1 MKFRCYRV
9 GVGSLTLAH
18 NDLQLTE
25 GGELT
30 EYSNLK
36 AEIYE

>member
-1 MKFRCYRV
+1 MRKYRCVSIRV
-9 GVGSLTLAH
+9 AANVP
-18 NDLQLTE
+18 QLTE